1 VEDNGEAAAVVA
13 ALPEPQRARTETIL
27 LVEDAEV
34 LRLMIGEMLETA
46 GYQVL
51 VGGSPEQA
59 LEVVE
64 AHSGPIHLLLT
75 DVVMPGMSGPQ
86 VAERV
91 KALWPEVR
99 VLYTSGYTDEAIV
112 HHGILEGGT
121 NFLQKPFTTDGLLRK
136 VREVLDA

>member
-1 VEDNGEAAAVVA
+1 
-13 ALPEPQRARTETIL
+13 
-27 LVEDAEV
+27 
-34 LRLMIGEMLETA
+34 MIGEMLETA